1 MITLRI
7 VNWPTNTGLDHIST
21 SWQIS
26 DKTDFNIIMDEVIES
41 SDFLNIYRTN
51 IVIPIGKEYYG
62 RSKRHFSNGSSTEW
76 IGPIKII
83 SNLSGD
89 NIDIKPE
96 VYIEEP
102 SVVLIDDSINN
113 NIIIRSGA
121 FRCKDDGHKSTSWVL
136 KDGIGNVLCRS
147 MYDKVNKKEII
158 IDKTLIGDNKT
169 NVLIAEV
176 AHVSTNDY
184 ESHFGSCRLELN
196 KFNFEVISNTNFISV
211 NEDYEFK
218 FKAINGISILN
229 KYIIKDDAGNI
240 IQEANLTPTT
250 ERIVIEREKLKPN
263 TTYNIYMYSDIL
275 PDDVNITTI
284 YTNTNESIY
293 KIDKNYKYE
302 DEYFETSITIDD
314 FKTCMVEQF
323 IDDGIPLIHGD
334 NSDLNIFHYD
344 KRNENLTIS
353 DLASSFLTSTIN
365 SNEMVVK
372 VIDNSRIL
380 VDSVDIDGKLT
391 FKIYDYL
398 YGKLI
403 KTIDRDDEVSNS
415 YNTNNITIGLNN
427 KVYYFAEVNNVMV
440 FRCLDIDTGIITTL
454 NDRPD
459 LVNNNANLVY
469 IGNDRIMSLG
479 GSSAKHLVYLY
490 DISDDTWYDVN
501 IVPERYRTLPLTSFL
516 RKDGKVISFNTTND
530 TNNTL
535 VFDPKDNSIEI
546 AINSLDDTIDLNSTI
561 RLRDG
566 EFLRYDSRQNNPIIY
581 RYR

>member
-7 VNWPTNTGLDHIST
+7 VNWPTDTGLDHIST

-26 DKTDFNIIMDEVIES
+26 DKTDFEIIMDEVEES
-41 SDFLNIYRTN
+41 TDFLNIYRTN

-113 NIIIRSGA
+113 NIIIRSGS

-158 IDKTLIGDNKT
+158 IDKTLIGDNNT

-176 AHVSTNDY
+176 AHVSANDY

-229 KYIIKDDAGNI
+229 NYIIKDGAGNI

-263 TTYNIYMYSDIL
+263 TTYNIYMYSDML

-323 IDDGIPLIHGD
+323 MDNGIPLIHGD
-334 NSDLNIFHYD
+334 NNDLNIFHYD
-344 KRNENLTIS
+344 RRNESLTIS
-353 DLASSFLTSTIN
+353 DLASSFLTNTIN
-365 SNEMVVK
+365 SNEIVIK
-372 VIDNSRIL
+372 VIDNSRVL
-380 VDSVDIDGKLT
+380 VDGTDIDGKLT
-391 FKIYDYL
+391 FKVYDYL
-398 YGKLI
+398 YGKLV
-403 KTIDRDDEVSNS
+403 KTIYRDDEISNS
-415 YNTNNITIGLNN
+415 YNTNNVTIGLNS
-427 KVYYFAEVNNVMV
+427 KVYYFAEVNNVIV

-454 NDRPD
+454 NNRPD

-490 DISDDTWYDVN
+490 DISDDTWYNVN
-501 IVPERYRTLPLTSFL
+501 IVPERYRALPLTSFL
-516 RKDGKVISFNTTND
+516 RKDGKVISFNTSND

-546 AINSLDDTIDLNSTI
+546 TINSLDDTIDLNSTI

>member
-427 KVYYFAEVNNVMV
+427 KVYYFAEVNNVVV

>member
-1 MITLRI
+1 
-7 VNWPTNTGLDHIST
+7 
-21 SWQIS
+21 
-26 DKTDFNIIMDEVIES
+26 
-41 SDFLNIYRTN
+41 
-51 IVIPIGKEYYG
+51 
-62 RSKRHFSNGSSTEW
+62 
-76 IGPIKII
+76 
-83 SNLSGD
+83 
-89 NIDIKPE
+89 
-96 VYIEEP
+96 
-102 SVVLIDDSINN
+102 
-113 NIIIRSGA
+113 
-121 FRCKDDGHKSTSWVL
+121 
-136 KDGIGNVLCRS
+136 
-147 MYDKVNKKEII
+147 
-158 IDKTLIGDNKT
+158 
-169 NVLIAEV
+169 
-176 AHVSTNDY
+176 
-184 ESHFGSCRLELN
+184 
-196 KFNFEVISNTNFISV
+196 
-211 NEDYEFK
+211 
-218 FKAINGISILN
+218 
-229 KYIIKDDAGNI
+229 
-240 IQEANLTPTT
+240 
-250 ERIVIEREKLKPN
+250 
-263 TTYNIYMYSDIL
+263 MYSDIL

-293 KIDKNYKYE
+293 KIDKKYKYE

-365 SNEMVVK
+365 SNAMVVK

-380 VDSVDIDGKLT
+380 VDSTDMDGKLT

-454 NDRPD
+454 NNRPD

-479 GSSAKHLVYLY
+479 GSSAKHLIYLY

-516 RKDGKVISFNTTND
+516 RKDGKVISFNTSND
-530 TNNTL
+530 TNDVL

-546 AINSLDDTIDLNSTI
+546 VINSLDDTTDLNSTI

-566 EFLRYDSRQNNPIIY
+566 EFLRYDSRQNKPIIY